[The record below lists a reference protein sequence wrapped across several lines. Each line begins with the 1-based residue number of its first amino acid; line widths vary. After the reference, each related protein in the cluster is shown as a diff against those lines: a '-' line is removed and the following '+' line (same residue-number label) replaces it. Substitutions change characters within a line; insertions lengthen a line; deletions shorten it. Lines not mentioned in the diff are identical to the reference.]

1 LIAEAVH
8 SPLGGEPSVT
18 DLVARACDGDQ
29 QGWDAL
35 VDRYSPLIWW
45 ICRQNQLADAD
56 AADVSHSVWLQLV
69 DHLDLVRDP
78 AALAGWLARVT
89 WRECRRILPE
99 IPDQGSAAAAAER
112 PLAERHAALF
122 AAYSDLPPSDQ
133 RLIDLLTAVPREP
146 DAKIGAAL
154 GIPVAGIAPAR
165 RRCLARLRRHPA
177 IAALISAGE
186 GTHDGGGTGDMSTPL
201 FPGPGPAGA
210 GHLKT

>member
-8 SPLGGEPSVT
+8 GPLGGDPSVA

-35 VDRYSPLIWW
+35 VDRYAPLIWW
-45 ICRQNQLADAD
+45 ICRQYQLADAD

-69 DHLDLVRDP
+69 NHLDLVRDP

-99 IPDQGSAAAAAER
+99 IPDQGAAGEEW

-122 AAYSDLPPSDQ
+122 AAYADLPPGDQ

-154 GIPVAGIAPAR
+154 GIPVASIAPAR

-177 IAALISAGE
+177 IAALITADE
-186 GTHDGGGTGDMSTPL
+186 A
-201 FPGPGPAGA
+201 AGA
-210 GHLKT
+210 